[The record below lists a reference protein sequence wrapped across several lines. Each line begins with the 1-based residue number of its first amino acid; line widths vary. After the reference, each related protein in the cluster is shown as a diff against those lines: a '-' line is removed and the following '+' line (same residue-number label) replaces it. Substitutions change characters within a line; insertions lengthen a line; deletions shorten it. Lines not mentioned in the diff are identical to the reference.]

1 MSRSDLTRLS
11 VNLNPETAEA
21 LKAVVGAQGI
31 SYAEG
36 IRAAISMLAFVENV
50 RAAGETLIVESAD
63 RTQTRELIGWHGVE
77 REEAA

>member
-36 IRAAISMLAFVENV
+36 IRAADGTASNARRPN
-50 RAAGETLIVESAD
+50 D
-63 RTQTRELIGWHGVE
+63 
-77 REEAA
+77 